1 MAEEIRQLLKL
12 HNEGKIS
19 DSALDNALKALQPDG
34 KEPVESAV
42 EKLRT
47 KRREKK
53 KRRKQRRDLA
63 RADATAAH
71 EETQE
76 LAETAEASQNLKL
89 VDKPLCNYF
98 KTYEINA
105 EKYRDPSILFEN
117 KKSLI
122 IDQIN
127 KDIKEY
133 KGIKF
138 SVGLSLEFFKDE
150 KDGTR
155 KYFQGQKHGEQSAVL
170 HDNNVEDLYN
180 EQVKHI
186 ENWIENFTNQEGT
199 GAAVNKCIKLYLNI
213 AKYEPLKGS
222 SYMPL
227 PNKIANKK
235 AVINVKNDDDRCI
248 EWALKSALYPAKNNV
263 SNKYTYT
270 KYDLNLEGIVDFP
283 TPVSQISKVE
293 KHLDL
298 AINVYG
304 YTVSKKLEKLNI
316 FPYHISEKPK
326 EKERINL
333 LLISED
339 VERVNDKNEKI
350 IETKSHYCW
359 IKNLN
364 RLLFDQNKCKNKTY
378 FCDRCLYGFT
388 KEDLLIKHKEDCY
401 GINKNSTRIQMPT
414 EGKSHIKFKN
424 YQNQM
429 PVPYVIYADFE
440 SIIKPKTEKAGLK
453 SDITSEHEACGFGYQ
468 VVRYDGKT
476 ENPVIY
482 RGKNTVKVFFNYLE
496 CELNKI
502 NNAFANPKPLILTE
516 QNRIDHENATHCWI
530 CEKEICETKN
540 NPKVKEHCHFTGEYR
555 GAAHKLCNLKLKIKP
570 GQTKIPVIFHNL
582 KGYDSHLIMQEIHN
596 AKGNLTCIA
605 NNAEKYIS
613 FSISQLKFL
622 DSFQFMASSLEKLV
636 DATDKSNFKI
646 TKQEFGDKTGVIL
659 RKGVYPYEYIDS
671 HERFNETQLPPIETF
686 YSKLSDE
693 TVSQNDYEYAQNV
706 WKEFNCKTLGDYH
719 DLYLKSDVT
728 LLADVFQTFRKTC
741 MEAYKL
747 DPLHYYTAPGLSWD
761 ALLKYTKIDLE
772 LLTDMDM
779 HLFIEKGMR
788 GGISMVSKRHAK
800 ANNPYTADYDSK
812 ITNNYIMYYDANNL
826 YGWAMS
832 QPLPYSGFKWYDMTD
847 KSKFKKPK
855 DKGWILEVDL
865 EYPKELHDLHND
877 YPLAPE
883 KLTVQKEWLS
893 DYQTELI
900 GDENMVNVSKL
911 VPNLM
916 NKKKYVVHYR
926 NLNLYMQLGM
936 KVTKVHR
943 ILEFNEKPWM
953 EPYIRLNT
961 EFRKKAQSAFE
972 KDFYKLM
979 NHSVF
984 GKTMENLRKRVDI
997 KLVKTDGNENE
1008 KLRKIIAKPN
1018 FNRRIKF
1025 SDELSAIHVN

>member
-53 KRRKQRRDLA
+53 RRRKQRRDLA
-63 RADATAAH
+63 RAEATAAH

-105 EKYRDPSILFEN
+105 EKYKDPSILFEN

-138 SVGLSLEFFKDE
+138 SIGLSLEFFKDE

-155 KYFQGQKHGEQSAVL
+155 KYFQGQKHGQQSAVL
-170 HDNNVEDLYN
+170 HDNNVKDLYN

-401 GINKNSTRIQMPT
+401 GINKTQ
-414 EGKSHIKFKN
+414 
-424 YQNQM
+424 Q
-429 PVPYVIYADFE
+429 
-440 SIIKPKTEKAGLK
+440 
-453 SDITSEHEACGFGYQ
+453 
-468 VVRYDGKT
+468 
-476 ENPVIY
+476 
-482 RGKNTVKVFFNYLE
+482 
-496 CELNKI
+496 
-502 NNAFANPKPLILTE
+502 
-516 QNRIDHENATHCWI
+516 
-530 CEKEICETKN
+530 
-540 NPKVKEHCHFTGEYR
+540 EY
-555 GAAHKLCNLKLKIKP
+555 KC
-570 GQTKIPVIFHNL
+570 
-582 KGYDSHLIMQEIHN
+582 
-596 AKGNLTCIA
+596 
-605 NNAEKYIS
+605 
-613 FSISQLKFL
+613 QLK
-622 DSFQFMASSLEKLV
+622 V
-636 DATDKSNFKI
+636 R
-646 TKQEFGDKTGVIL
+646 VI
-659 RKGVYPYEYIDS
+659 
-671 HERFNETQLPPIETF
+671 
-686 YSKLSDE
+686 
-693 TVSQNDYEYAQNV
+693 
-706 WKEFNCKTLGDYH
+706 
-719 DLYLKSDVT
+719 
-728 LLADVFQTFRKTC
+728 
-741 MEAYKL
+741 
-747 DPLHYYTAPGLSWD
+747 
-761 ALLKYTKIDLE
+761 
-772 LLTDMDM
+772 
-779 HLFIEKGMR
+779 
-788 GGISMVSKRHAK
+788 
-800 ANNPYTADYDSK
+800 
-812 ITNNYIMYYDANNL
+812 
-826 YGWAMS
+826 
-832 QPLPYSGFKWYDMTD
+832 
-847 KSKFKKPK
+847 
-855 DKGWILEVDL
+855 
-865 EYPKELHDLHND
+865 
-877 YPLAPE
+877 
-883 KLTVQKEWLS
+883 
-893 DYQTELI
+893 
-900 GDENMVNVSKL
+900 
-911 VPNLM
+911 
-916 NKKKYVVHYR
+916 
-926 NLNLYMQLGM
+926 
-936 KVTKVHR
+936 
-943 ILEFNEKPWM
+943 
-953 EPYIRLNT
+953 
-961 EFRKKAQSAFE
+961 
-972 KDFYKLM
+972 
-979 NHSVF
+979 
-984 GKTMENLRKRVDI
+984 
-997 KLVKTDGNENE
+997 
-1008 KLRKIIAKPN
+1008 
-1018 FNRRIKF
+1018 
-1025 SDELSAIHVN
+1025 